1 MTRIA
6 DFQRWFKIS
15 TVIATCKMHDLVHDL
30 TYSFYLQDEIANIP
44 KNFTSDLSQSCR
56 YISVTRC
63 ISKVDRNNVKRR
75 LTVFIYLMA
84 HLLERKGT
92 MTKTK
97 ASHVKNIIFKLLLK
111 MPRESPRHFGA

>member
-1 MTRIA
+1 MK
-6 DFQRWFKIS
+6 FKIS

-44 KNFTSDLSQSCR
+44 KKFTSDLSQSYRC
-56 YISVTRC
+56 ISVTRC
-63 ISKVDRNNVKRR
+63 ISKVDINNVKRR
-75 LTVFIYLMA
+75 LTVFIYLKA

-97 ASHVKNIIFKLLLK
+97 ASSHVKIYIIFKLLLK
-111 MPRESPRHFGA
+111 MPRESPRHYGA